1 MYEITL
7 DEHAAF
13 TVPVLDFRGTPLGID
28 VTKVVRTAI
37 LPQINTGMA
46 GKVAG
51 TGQVGA
57 GLVTPP
63 AEIFPAALRALAAAV
78 PDTAPPRTPPR
89 S

>member
-1 MYEITL
+1 M
-7 DEHAAF
+7 F
-13 TVPVLDFRGTPLGID
+13 QVPVLDFRGTPAGID
-28 VTKVVRTAI
+28 VTKVVRTGI

-63 AEIFPAALRALAAAV
+63 AEIFPLALTPLAAA
-78 PDTAPPRTPPR
+78 AGGQHQSRG
-89 S
+89 